1 MNVVSLVLVRS
12 VISLS
17 ALALWAALALGCGS
31 GGELRSE
38 RERVVPAAA
47 PPAEFTRANTRFA
60 FDLYQRLREQEGNLF
75 FSPHS
80 ISTALAMTYAGARGE
95 TERQMAE
102 TLHYRL
108 PGVGLHAA
116 FNALDQELARRG
128 EGDDGFRLNIVNA
141 VWGQSDHDFLAPFL
155 DLLAEHYGAG
165 VRPVDFRAAPQQAR
179 DVINDWVA
187 EQTENRITDLI
198 PPDVIDVLTRL
209 VLTNAIYFNAS
220 WVYPFDPDG
229 TQPGAF
235 HLLDGGEVELP
246 MMRLEEE
253 LGYAQGDG
261 WQAVELPY
269 EGYELSMLILLPD
282 EGRFREFEG
291 SLNADLLD
299 QMVSQLW
306 YPLVALELPRF
317 EFDSR
322 FELADTLK
330 AMGMTD
336 AFDRSRADFSAM
348 DGRSC
353 LAGDPGCLRISNVV
367 HQAFVSVDEEGTEA
381 AAATAVVMKTQS
393 APPERIVV
401 SVDRPFLFLI
411 RDRATGAILFLA
423 ASNNPNKAL
432 NRSGRLQRDHYT
444 KAFHASPLWR
454 PLRSPAPP

>member
-1 MNVVSLVLVRS
+1 MNVVSLIPARS
-12 VISLS
+12 VIALS
-17 ALALWAALALGCGS
+17 ALVLSAALALGCGS

-38 RERVVPAAA
+38 RERAVTSE
-47 PPAEFTRANTRFA
+47 PPPVEFTRDNTRFA

-80 ISTALAMTYAGARGE
+80 ISTALAMTFAGAEGE

-102 TLHYRL
+102 TLHFL
-108 PGVGLHAA
+108 LHGTELHAA

-141 VWGQSDHDFLAPFL
+141 IWGQSGHDFLSPFL
-155 DLLAEHYGAG
+155 DLLAQHYDAG
-165 VRPVDFRAAPQQAR
+165 VRPVDFRAAPEQAR
-179 DVINDWVA
+179 STINDWVA
-187 EQTENRITDLI
+187 EQTESRITDLV
-198 PPDVIDVLTRL
+198 PEGVIDDLTRL

-229 TQPGAF
+229 TQPGTF

-253 LGYAQGDG
+253 LAYAQGDG

-269 EGYELSMLILLPD
+269 ESYELSMLILLPD
-282 EGRFREFEG
+282 AGRFREFEG
-291 SLNADLLD
+291 SLDAELLD

-322 FELADTLK
+322 FELAATLK
-330 AMGMTD
+330 AMGMAD
-336 AFDRSRADFSAM
+336 AFDRGRADFSAM

-353 LAGDPGCLRISNVV
+353 LAGDTGCLRISNVV

-411 RDRATGAILFLA
+411 RDRATGTILFL
-423 ASNNPNKAL
+423 
-432 NRSGRLQRDHYT
+432 GRFEQ
-444 KAFHASPLWR
+444 P
-454 PLRSPAPP
+454 